1 MPSDPRN
8 RDPGATA
15 RRRAAPDWR
24 GELGRRGEDLA
35 CARLAESGLRVVAR
49 NWRCRLG
56 EIDVIAAARGL
67 LVFCEV
73 KTRRGDAFGTAAAA
87 VTPAKQA
94 RLRRL
99 AAAYLSSV
107 DQGPCK
113 VRFDVVTVT
122 WPRGATGPG
131 GAFGPGAVTE
141 SPGDATGP
149 RGAAGL
155 PSVSPAVEHLE
166 GVF

>member
-1 MPSDPRN
+1 MSSDPRN
-8 RDPGATA
+8 RVTGATA
-15 RRRAAPDWR
+15 PRRAGPDRRR
-24 GELGRRGEDLA
+24 ELGRQGEQLA
-35 CARLAESGLRVVAR
+35 CARLAKAGLLVVAR

-56 EIDVIAAARGL
+56 EIDVIAAGSGL

-73 KTRRGDAFGTAAAA
+73 KTRRGDAYGTAAAA

-107 DQGPCK
+107 DHPPCS

-122 WPRGATGPG
+122 WTC
-131 GAFGPGAVTE
+131 
-141 SPGDATGP
+141 S
-149 RGAAGL
+149 AA
-155 PSVSPAVEHLE
+155 PTVEHLD
-166 GVF
+166 GV

>member
-1 MPSDPRN
+1 MSSDPRN
-8 RDPGATA
+8 RGPGAATT
-15 RRRAAPDWR
+15 RRAWPDR
-24 GELGRRGEDLA
+24 RAELGRQGEQLA

-56 EIDVIAAARGL
+56 EIDVIAVGPGL

-73 KTRRGDAFGTAAAA
+73 KTRRSDAYGSAAAA

-99 AAAYLSSV
+99 AAAYLSGV
-107 DQGPCK
+107 DMPPCK

-122 WPRGATGPG
+122 WPRG
-131 GAFGPGAVTE
+131 
-141 SPGDATGP
+141 S
-149 RGAAGL
+149 AA
-155 PSVSPAVEHLE
+155 PTVEHLE
-166 GVF
+166 SVF

>member
-1 MPSDPRN
+1 MPRDPRN

-56 EIDVIAAARGL
+56 EIDVIAAGRGL

-73 KTRRGDAFGTAAAA
+73 KTRRGDGFGTPAAA
-87 VTPAKQA
+87 VDAAKQA
-94 RLRRL
+94 QLRRL
-99 AAAYLSSV
+99 AGAYLRV
-107 DQGPCK
+107 TPHRPCR
-113 VRFDVVTVT
+113 VRFDVVAVV
-122 WPRGATGPG
+122 WPRRGQ
-131 GAFGPGAVTE
+131 
-141 SPGDATGP
+141 P
-149 RGAAGL
+149 R
-155 PSVSPAVEHLE
+155 VEHLT
-166 GVF
+166 GVL

>member
-1 MPSDPRN
+1 MSSDPRN
-8 RDPGATA
+8 HDPGAA
-15 RRRAAPDWR
+15 SSRRATSDR
-24 GELGRRGEDLA
+24 RLQLGRQGEQLA
-35 CARLAESGLRVVAR
+35 CLRLAESGLRVVTR

-56 EIDVIAAARGL
+56 EIDVIAAGPGL
-67 LVFCEV
+67 VVFCEV
-73 KTRRGDAFGTAAAA
+73 KTRRGDAYGTAAAA

-107 DQGPCK
+107 DHPPCS

-122 WPRGATGPG
+122 WTCN
-131 GAFGPGAVTE
+131 
-141 SPGDATGP
+141 
-149 RGAAGL
+149 AA
-155 PSVSPAVEHLE
+155 PTVEHLD